1 MVRDSL
7 LVVRAEA
14 VEKLNEFVL
23 PEHGL
28 YGTDMSDLDFPG
40 IYHHT
45 V

>member
-1 MVRDSL
+1 MVGDSL

-14 VEKLNEFVL
+14 VEKLAEFVL
-23 PEHGL
+23 PEYGL
-28 YGTDMSDLDFPG
+28 CGTDMSDLDFPG